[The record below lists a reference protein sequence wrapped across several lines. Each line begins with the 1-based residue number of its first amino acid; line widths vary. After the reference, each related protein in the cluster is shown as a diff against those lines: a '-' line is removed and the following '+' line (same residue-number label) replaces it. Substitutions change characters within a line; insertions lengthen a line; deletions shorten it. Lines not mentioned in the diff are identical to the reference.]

1 MEEHP
6 YKNLNPLKIFLIGL
20 VALICLGAI
29 AIFIDQSRIRERDRA
44 EAPRKSK
51 DQSIANLQAEDVLS
65 KIRSRI
71 SSKDLEIAA
80 EEKLE
85 KQTLPGKAALAAID
99 LNEAKS
105 SLAKHDDLLKRSFEK
120 LRDIQKEY
128 GLENP
133 ALGKKLLEIEEKLR
147 SFDQYASRVLY
158 EHQSANKYKGILSP
172 DTKALFDE
180 SLRIRSIKLSEVL
193 QGGYEA
199 EIVLRVEADRQKR
212 FESNMKEFQSM
223 KQAAE

>member
-1 MEEHP
+1 MDKHP
-6 YKNLNPLKIFLIGL
+6 PKNLSPLKIFLIGL

-51 DQSIANLQAEDVLS
+51 DRSIANLQAEDVLF
-65 KIRSRI
+65 KIQRRI
-71 SSKDLEIAA
+71 SSKDLEITA
-80 EEKLE
+80 EENLE
-85 KQTLPGKAALAAID
+85 KQTLPGKAALAVIE
-99 LNEAKS
+99 LNEAKA
-105 SLAKHDDLLKRSFEK
+105 SLAKYDGSLIKSFEK
-120 LRDIQKEY
+120 LRDIQNEC
-128 GLENP
+128 GRENP
-133 ALGKKLLEIEEKLR
+133 VLGKKLLEIEEKLR
-147 SFDQYASRVLY
+147 SFDRYASRVLY

-212 FESNMKEFQSM
+212 FESNMKEFQSR